1 MKEVTKMGLQPQNMC
16 NQLLHFT
23 HYHKPRY
30 LNYSTKVSDQS
41 AVNSTAMLMFRLLD
55 SIPLATLPNSIIK
68 KPSKKI
74 PATKI
79 FTLKEWLSKGEIIA
93 KMGSNK
99 TGTLQYL
106 KTKAPT
112 DYFVCEDLFER

>member
-1 MKEVTKMGLQPQNMC
+1 MC

-23 HYHKPRY
+23 HYYRPRY
-30 LNYSTKVSDQS
+30 LNYSAKVSDQS
-41 AVNSTAMLMFRLLD
+41 VVNSTAMLMFRLLD
-55 SIPLATLPNSIIK
+55 SIPLTNLPNFIIK

-74 PATKI
+74 AVTET
-79 FTLKEWLSKGEIIA
+79 FTLKEWLSKREIIA

-99 TGTLQYL
+99 TGTLQHL

-112 DYFVCEDLFER
+112 GYFVCEDPFER